1 MFAKFT
7 HFSID
12 RFSLRSLTLLGFSL
26 VAIPLVIAL
35 LFAANKLS
43 QLAEQSTDSIFTVA
57 KLIRLNTDIA
67 DYLTKV
73 ERSASQFIVLNDTE
87 TKQRYLK
94 QHRALHQVIEQAIN
108 EQPNKSIGKLLTD
121 LQQSSQTI
129 AQLLQQVDNPDVSLE
144 DIQQLFRQLNSNK
157 AQLKQ
162 HTNNIINQQANHIYQ
177 SSEQARANLL
187 ASLAIIPITLII
199 AIVFILLITKPLK
212 RLINEIKQLEQG
224 NFKAKINFHGSS
236 ELEEIA
242 LALETMRQ
250 RLHELE
256 LQKTSFIRHISHEL
270 KTPLAAIR
278 EGTELIY
285 DHSVGDL
292 NPEQQEICD
301 IIKASVNRLQTLIED
316 LLDFNIVLDSTSLQ
330 EAKLTALAPLVDKVI
345 AQRQLD
351 IKRKSLTIVKNM
363 SNISLFTNATQLSV
377 IIENL
382 LSNAIKFSPEHGKIE
397 LLAQETNHAFTLTIS
412 DQGPGISKEIADKVF
427 EAFYQGPQPT
437 NSQIKGSGLGLT
449 IVKEL
454 LSRLQATINISPT
467 ETGACFVLGFNKANS
482 SIAVEAIPQTNKSNE
497 NGN

>member
-1 MFAKFT
+1 MLTKLT
-7 HFSID
+7 RLSID
-12 RFSLRSLTLLGFSL
+12 RLSLRNLTLLGFSL
-26 VAIPLVIAL
+26 VAIPLVATL

-43 QLAEQSTDSIFTVA
+43 QLAEQSTSSIFTVA

-73 ERSASQFIVLNDTE
+73 ERSASQFIVLNDAD

-108 EQPNKSIGKLLTD
+108 EQPNQSISKLLTD

-129 AQLLQQVDNPDVSLE
+129 AKLLQQVDKHDISLE
-144 DIQQLFRQLNSNK
+144 DIQQLFKQLNSNK
-157 AQLKQ
+157 IQLKQ

-187 ASLAIIPITLII
+187 TSLAIIPITLII

-212 RLINEIKQLEQG
+212 RLIDEIKQLEQG
-224 NFKAKINFHGSS
+224 NFKAKINFSGSS
-236 ELEEIA
+236 EYEEIA

-301 IIKASVNRLQTLIED
+301 IIKASVSRLQTLIED

-330 EAKLTALAPLVDKVI
+330 EATVTELAPLIDKVI

-351 IKRKSLTIVKNM
+351 IKRKSLSIEKNLA
-363 SNISLFTNATQLSV
+363 NLSLFTNATQLSV

-382 LSNAIKFSPEHGKIE
+382 LSNAIKFSPEQGKITIC
-397 LLAQETNHAFTLTIS
+397 AQEINNKVMLTIS
-412 DQGPGISKEIADKVF
+412 DQGPGISKEITEKIFD
-427 EAFYQGPQPT
+427 AFYQGPQPE

-454 LSRLQATINISPT
+454 LSRLQAAITIANSK
-467 ETGACFVLGFNKANS
+467 TGASFVISFEQATNS
-482 SIAVEAIPQTNKSNE
+482 HVTEDLTQSQTSN
-497 NGN
+497 